1 MHKKG
6 SPQNQNIK
14 SLTPTVLH
22 AVLKW
27 NTDNKNHKTTTL
39 DETSP
44 GVLCP
49 DAQSSVQEWH
59 GPVGVHPEEHHKN
72 NSGLLFEDRLR
83 ELGLFNL
90 EKRRLRTVM
99 RVAFQYLKWGCEKE
113 DAGLFSKVC
122 CDRTRENGF
131 ELKEGRSRFR

>member
-90 EKRRLRTVM
+90 EKRRLWGNLIVP
-99 RVAFQYLKWGCEKE
+99 FHYLKGGCKKE
-113 DAGLFSKVC
+113 GDRLFSMVC
-122 CDRTRENGF
+122 CDRTRRNGF
-131 ELKEGRSRFR
+131 KLKEG